1 MKKIEPVAW
10 ALRENGGICFDKSI
24 ADKWDD
30 KPDPLYTRE
39 ALEAVAEAVKAQCME
54 EAAAWSMS
62 FVQVDNAPHGIGDE
76 LGKYVDPAAIINQ
89 LTGE

>member
-30 KPDPLYTRE
+30 KPSPLYTRE
-39 ALEAVAEAVKAQCME
+39 ALEAVAEAVKNAAWKVAYSE
-54 EAAAWSMS
+54 EAAEAVSNI
-62 FVQVDNAPHGIGDE
+62 DT
-76 LGKYVDPAAIINQ
+76 AAIINQ
-89 LTGE
+89 LTRE